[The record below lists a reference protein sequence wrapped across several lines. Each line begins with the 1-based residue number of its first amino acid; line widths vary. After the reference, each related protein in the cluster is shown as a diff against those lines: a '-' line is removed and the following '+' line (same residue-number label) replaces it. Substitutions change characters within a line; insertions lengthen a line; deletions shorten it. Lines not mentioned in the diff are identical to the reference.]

1 LSTPRPH
8 SNRAGDTVARSARRG
23 GIWLCLLLLSGLLV
37 LPACKPAE
45 DPRPDIV
52 LVVLDTVRDDFTG
65 QRGAGSVTPNLD
77 ELAAAGTRF
86 TNTWSNAPWTVPSHA
101 SMFTGLLPSEHG
113 STSRHPQLAASHRT
127 LAEMLNGVG
136 YTTAG
141 FFSNP
146 WLSHQASGLMRGFD
160 VYQVAELKDFFD
172 GASRRPDGDQGG
184 RESVGRLTRWL
195 EQAPENDPFFL
206 FVNFL
211 EPHLPYDPPSEYRYT
226 ELNDLSPEVWIPVR
240 WGHEFNAG
248 RLTTNDVDWQT
259 IRRLYAGDIHTA
271 DRFLGRLVT
280 KLKQLGR
287 YENTVIIVTSDHGE
301 NLGEHGLVEH
311 QFSVHETVLDVPL
324 VIRAP
329 GYLEPGVRDE
339 PVMLLDLFA
348 TVLEAAGVPDDI
360 PDDPLRQGSTLSR
373 SLLSIPPDGQWR
385 DRPVLAEYHGPP
397 DGLVRLLRRI
407 NAALDTDP
415 LEAAYRSLRVG
426 DLRLTVSNRG
436 AVQLHDLSSDPWQQH
451 DLTTE
456 RPDELSR
463 MQETLSRMPFGGWLL
478 DGTAQPLDPET
489 REKLRSLGYVH

>member
-1 LSTPRPH
+1 MSNPQCLDSTFFNGTCDRVSRP
-8 SNRAGDTVARSARRG
+8 SRRG
-23 GIWLCLLLLSGLLV
+23 VFWLCLFLFGGLFWLS
-37 LPACKPAE
+37 ACDMGP

-65 QRGAGSVTPNLD
+65 QHGTVSVTPSLD
-77 ELAAAGTRF
+77 QLAAEGTRF
-86 TNTWSNAPWTVPSHA
+86 ANAWSNASWTVPSHA

-113 STSRHPQLAASHRT
+113 STSRKPQLADSHET
-127 LAEMLNGVG
+127 LAEILSGAG
-136 YTTAG
+136 YVTAG

-195 EQAPENDPFFL
+195 EQAEDDRPFFL

-211 EPHLPYDPPSEYRYT
+211 EPHLPYDPPAEYRYT
-226 ELNDLSPEVWIPVR
+226 HLTDLSPDVWIPVR

-248 RLTTNDVDWQT
+248 RLTADDVDWET
-259 IRRLYAGDIHTA
+259 VRRLYAGDIHTA
-271 DRFLGRLVT
+271 DRYLGRLVT
-280 KLKQLGR
+280 KLKKMGR

-311 QFSVHETVLDVPL
+311 QFSVHETLLDVPL

-329 GYLEPGVRDE
+329 GFLEPGQRED

-348 TVLEAAGVPDDI
+348 TVLEAAAI
-360 PDDPLRQGSTLSR
+360 PDVPERPVSPLSR
-373 SLLSIPPDGQWR
+373 SLLSLPQNEPWS
-385 DRPVLAEYHGPP
+385 DRPLLAEYHGPP
-397 DGLVRLLRRI
+397 DGLVRLLSRI
-407 NAALDTDP
+407 NAALDPDP
-415 LEAAYRSLRVG
+415 LGAAYRSLRVG
-426 DLRLTVSNRG
+426 DLRLTVSNLG
-436 AVQLHDLSSDPWQQH
+436 AVQLHDLTSDPLQQH
-451 DLTTE
+451 DLTAE
-456 RPDELSR
+456 RPGDLAR
-463 MQETLSRMPFGGWLL
+463 MQETLSQMPFGGWLL
-478 DGTAQPLDPET
+478 DEAAVPMDAET